1 MPKVS
6 VIIPVY
12 RAAATIVRCVESLL
26 LQTLADLEVILVDD
40 HGGDESLELVK
51 SLLANHHRKPMF
63 RFAAT
68 PQNSGPGAARNVGIQ
83 LAQGEYVAFCDS
95 DDWIEP
101 IMYRTLYKQAS
112 EHNADIC
119 CCNALQ
125 ERKGK
130 TTLLKNPKLP
140 NGLFSVS
147 DKQSFLVNYASYFT
161 TFIYK
166 RTFLTKSDILF
177 PAERSAEDSYFLLCC
192 LLYAQRTAQTDQPF
206 YHYLLQDNS
215 LSRQVNATRYLQKL
229 SVAKRILDDSKKH
242 GFYDNYRHE
251 LDYIYLKKGY
261 LMATMNYLWNVQK
274 PQIDVINKI
283 NRTLAENVPDYT
295 TNPYFLKQPPLRIL
309 IFLLHKMPRTATKL
323 IPMIINIFNITV

>member
-1 MPKVS
+1 MPKIS

-12 RAAATIVRCVESLL
+12 NAAETIVRCINSLL
-26 LQTLADLEVILVDD
+26 CQTLDDMEFILVDD
-40 HGGDESLELVK
+40 HGQDNSIEIVK
-51 SLLANHHRKPMF
+51 QHIAGHTREKQFIFTETSV
-63 RFAAT
+63 
-68 PQNSGPGAARNVGIQ
+68 NSGPGVARNMGIK

-95 DDWIEP
+95 DDWVEP
-101 IMYRTLYKQAS
+101 IMYATLYKQAS

-125 ERKGK
+125 EKKGK

-161 TFIYK
+161 TFVYK
-166 RTFLTKSDILF
+166 RIFLTKSGILF

-206 YHYLLQDNS
+206 YHYLLQENS